1 MVAKSKIEARKS
13 AKRFRAVK
21 GVILKPTEYQPSK
34 AEIEADARLPAT
46 FDRAVDALF
55 SMQPQDRPLRGNE

>member
-1 MVAKSKIEARKS
+1 MVAKSKIE

-21 GVILKPTEYQPSK
+21 GVILKPTEYQPSNK
-34 AEIEADARLPAT
+34 AELEADARLPAT

-55 SMQPQDRPLRGNE
+55 SMQPQDRPLRDNE